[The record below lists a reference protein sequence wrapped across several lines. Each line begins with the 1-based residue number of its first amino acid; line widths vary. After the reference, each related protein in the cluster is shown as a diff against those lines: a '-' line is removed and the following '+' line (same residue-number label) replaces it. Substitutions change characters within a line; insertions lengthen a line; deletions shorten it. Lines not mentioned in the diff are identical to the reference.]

1 LRLLAE
7 LKGAHRAVAV
17 LGDMGELGNAAES
30 AHRETG
36 SLAATLGIDFL
47 ITLGERAKITA
58 DGALASGMNR
68 KNIVVAQDHADASAR
83 AGEMLRE
90 HDTILVKG
98 SRSMQ
103 MERIV
108 EAIASEKRS

>member
-1 LRLLAE
+1 
-7 LKGAHRAVAV
+7 
-17 LGDMGELGNAAES
+17 MGELGSAAEV

-47 ITLGERAKITA
+47 IALGERAQTIA

-68 KNIVVAQDHADASAR
+68 KRVVVAVDHADASAR
-83 AGEMLRE
+83 TNEILRE
-90 HDTILVKG
+90 RDTVLVKG
-98 SRSMQ
+98 SRSMR

-108 EAIASEKRS
+108 EAIASERGA